1 MGLRRG
7 PVRWAVKENPVLPTS
22 KSLLAC
28 EESVVVPLAD
38 GLSALPDPVSLPL
51 MAERGGAMADPRAGR
66 PMCGTTGEVVGA
78 EEACAIGR
86 PDRGFP
92 CGCGAGVGVDLELG

>member
-7 PVRWAVKENPVLPTS
+7 PVRWAVKEKPVLPTS

-28 EESVVVPLAD
+28 EESVVVPLAG

-51 MAERGGAMADPRAGR
+51 MAEKGGSHGGSEGREAHVRDHRRGGGGGSGLCDWPAGQGISLWVWGG
-66 PMCGTTGEVVGA
+66 C
-78 EEACAIGR
+78 
-86 PDRGFP
+86 RG
-92 CGCGAGVGVDLELG
+92 